1 MILYVP
7 GYVAELYKHTR
18 INMEDKFLESLRKN
32 WIFIVAFF
40 FMSAA
45 WGQAQYKIQNLE
57 QAVKSNAEVQTQVI
71 DLKVQNARVE
81 EQLKTVKESQKTQEQ
96 LLREIASNV
105 AKIRK

>member
-1 MILYVP
+1 
-7 GYVAELYKHTR
+7 
-18 INMEDKFLESLRKN
+18 MEDNKFLDSLRKN

-40 FMSAA
+40 FISAA

-57 QAVKSNAEVQTQVI
+57 QAVKFTAEVQSQAV

-105 AKIRK
+105 AKIRSK